1 MRRPDRPLPFP
12 SSWPATPAGGLAVLM
27 ALVLAGCASPTGP
40 ARTGAGGASSAS
52 PASPAA
58 AAEQQRRSEF
68 DQSLDAW
75 HGATV
80 QELVRKLG
88 KPEAIH
94 LGREGTLEYQ
104 YSKAGRPSADKRP
117 FSCTVRY
124 VVEGGTQKVIGH
136 AIQGC

>member
-1 MRRPDRPLPFP
+1 MRPSDRPSLFAFVR
-12 SSWPATPAGGLAVLM
+12 PAERAAGLGVLIAVG
-27 ALVLAGCASPTGP
+27 LAGCASSPGPAPTG
-40 ARTGAGGASSAS
+40 SSA
-52 PASPAA
+52 PPA

-88 KPEAIH
+88 KPEAIN

-104 YSKAGRPSADKRP
+104 YSKAGRPSADKRA

-136 AIQGC
+136 TIQGC

>member
-1 MRRPDRPLPFP
+1 MRRPHCPHRPPLLACAWPVMSAGPIPVLIAGLIALALP
-12 SSWPATPAGGLAVLM
+12 
-27 ALVLAGCASPTGP
+27 GCATSPGP
-40 ARTGAGGASSAS
+40 ARTGSAASL
-52 PASPAA
+52 P

-75 HGATV
+75 NGATV

-88 KPEAIH
+88 KPEAIN

-104 YSKAGRPSADKRP
+104 YSKAGRPSADKRA

-124 VVEGGTQKVIGH
+124 VIEGGTLKVIGH